1 MTYLRTGAWEGGASI
16 FTFAAHPANMIRNNK
31 IVIDG
36 KNLCC
41 FFIGFSLVLYAYVS
55 GSKFVILCQEKLVE
69 YIARNEILSF
79 SHQEENEEMIIAK
92 KYVVQDKPE
101 PTPLS
106 L

>member
-1 MTYLRTGAWEGGASI
+1 M
-16 FTFAAHPANMIRNNK
+16 
-31 IVIDG
+31 
-36 KNLCC
+36 
-41 FFIGFSLVLYAYVS
+41 
-55 GSKFVILCQEKLVE
+55 ILCQEKLVE

-92 KYVVQDKPE
+92 KYVVHDKPE